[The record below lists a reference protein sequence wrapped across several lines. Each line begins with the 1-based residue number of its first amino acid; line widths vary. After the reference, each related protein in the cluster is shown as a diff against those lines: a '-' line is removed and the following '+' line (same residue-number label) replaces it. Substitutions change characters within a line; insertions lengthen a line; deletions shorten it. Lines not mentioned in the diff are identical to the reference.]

1 MANLPPTQL
10 DTSNTSTKKGST
22 GESIFSSTLNLDNFY
37 NSQYLAKNPD
47 TFKSLD
53 FSDIA
58 IYGAKNSRTAKDEK
72 FRHFHQMRLF
82 IDASTQHHRS
92 NYTGKTVITSNLPER
107 VQYALNS
114 KWEQPLN
121 FGDALFNLAMQTLGR
136 AAMGGDGPASGTLRA
151 SSFKVWTNTEP
162 LSLNLTIPVI
172 DDGEDVSRTN
182 LVEALE
188 ILGSLVLPSHGEG
201 DLFYTPPPSPLDL
214 QIHYTKIN
222 PDKAKRGADTFHLDT
237 KNHARIMLQ
246 LGGILL
252 IDNCVIEQVNV
263 EYPNTKAQIMHKYTQ
278 ENFGMTGG
286 RYLHPLLAI
295 VTLKISTLEALT
307 ANTYSRM
314 LWARPQPGQGRLES
328 NISGLTNAVNNIL
341 DKFTP
346 DTETTTTEIEQ
357 PK

>member
-1 MANLPPTQL
+1 MANLPPTPL
-10 DTSNTSTKKGST
+10 NTVNTNTNRNT
-22 GESIFSSTLNLDNFY
+22 GESIFDSTLNLDNFY
-37 NSQYLAKNPD
+37 NSQYLARNPD

-53 FSDIA
+53 FSDVS
-58 IYGAKNSRTAKDEK
+58 IYGAKNSKTAKDEK

-82 IDASTQHHRS
+82 INASTIHHRHS
-92 NYTGKTVITSNLPER
+92 YYGKTIITSNLPER

-121 FGDALFNLAMQTLGR
+121 FGDALFNLAMQTIGQTALGEN
-136 AAMGGDGPASGTLRA
+136 GPGSGTLRA
-151 SSFKVWTNTEP
+151 SSFKIWTNTEP
-162 LSLNLTIPVI
+162 LSLTLTIPVI

-214 QIHYTKIN
+214 QIDYTKIN
-222 PDKAKRGADTFHLDT
+222 TDKNKRGAGSFHLNT
-237 KNHARIMLQ
+237 KNYARIMLQ

-252 IDNCVIEQVNV
+252 IDNCVVEQVTV
-263 EYPNTKAQIMHKYTQ
+263 DYPNTKAQIMHKYSNET
-278 ENFGMTGG
+278 FGMTGG

-307 ANTYSRM
+307 ANTYSKM
-314 LWARPQPGQGRLES
+314 LWARPQPGQGKLKTD
-328 NISGLTNAVNNIL
+328 ISPLTNGVNSLL
-341 DKFTP
+341 DTFGTSSE
-346 DTETTTTEIEQ
+346 DTGTSDNN
-357 PK
+357 P